1 LRQRDQ
7 RERIN
12 RETERGKVPGS
23 EVRRRWVA
31 LSRKVDDRV
40 TFGEEG
46 KE

>member
-1 LRQRDQ
+1 M
-7 RERIN
+7 N
-12 RETERGKVPGS
+12 RETDRGKVPGS

-31 LSRKVDDRV
+31 LSRKVEDSV